1 MWFRNNLS
9 RLQKEREAIDA
20 LITEVD
26 WITLTGWKVHNGEI
40 LYFVGD
46 IDAHGDQ
53 YKVALLYPSN
63 YPVNPPIV
71 IPREATQRWSTHQYG
86 RGGELC
92 LEWGP
97 DNWHEELT
105 GADIIRSA
113 HKLLFIEN
121 PKEKGL
127 AQIVAPSRHA
137 LTLGQQLQSTLW
149 RFVVN
154 DNLITYTRSLPKNAC
169 GMAQFWIMSH
179 RNAVTVFARR
189 LVLANGNIWNNT
201 TLPKELEKTTI
212 QIECRFFKTNLEVNT
227 LNFSSLNLLIT
238 ALKAKDL
245 NASQLMSKPTSLV
258 LFNTKGKLYLF
269 SVSDTN
275 KWVRFTNVDISNK
288 KDNSRLP
295 AEFTKLKKK
304 KVGIVGVG
312 SAGSKIA
319 TSLARTGVRDFLLV
333 DHDILLPENICRHEL
348 NWEDIGQHKVDGIAH
363 QLKLIAQDVNVK
375 CLRSKLSG
383 QESIVDLDSTLSQLG
398 SCDLIIDATADPIT
412 FNQLSAVACQ
422 KQTPMVW
429 LEIYEG
435 GIGGMIARFR
445 PHIDPDPKTMRAHLD
460 AYFAEHGVPQTQGT
474 TDYTAVDSEGRIIVA
489 SDPDVTVIAANATK
503 LALDIL
509 IEQDPPEF
517 PYSLYLIGLSRKG
530 IFKAPFHTTPID
542 PKNIQS
548 NIIESELLEDE
559 VDENRNFIEQ
569 LILNEKNE
577 NTSTD

>member
-9 RLQKEREAIDA
+9 RLQKEREAIDV

-26 WITLTGWKVHNGEI
+26 WITLTNWRIHNGEI
-40 LYFVGD
+40 LYLVAD
-46 IDAHGDQ
+46 IEAHGDQ
-53 YKVALLYPSN
+53 YKVAMLYPLN
-63 YPVNPPIV
+63 YPANPPIV
-71 IPREATQRWSTHQYG
+71 IPHEATQRWSTHQYG
-86 RGGELC
+86 HGGELC

-97 DNWHEELT
+97 DNWREELT

-127 AQIVAPSRHA
+127 AQVVAPSRHS
-137 LTLGQQLQSTLW
+137 LTLGQQLQSSLW

-154 DNLITYTRSLPKNAC
+154 DDLISYTQSLPKNAC
-169 GMAQFWIMSH
+169 GIAQFWIMGN
-179 RNAVTVFARR
+179 RNKVTAFARR
-189 LVLANGNIWNNT
+189 LAPINGNIWENT

-212 QIECRFFKTNLEVNT
+212 QIECRFFKTNLEVNA
-227 LNFSSLNLLIT
+227 LNFSSLNSLIA

-245 NASQLMSKPTSLV
+245 NASQRMSKPTSLV

-275 KWVRFTNVDISNK
+275 KWIRFTNVDISTK

-295 AEFTKLKKK
+295 AEFTTLKRK

-312 SAGSKIA
+312 SAGSKMAI
-319 TSLARTGVRDFLLV
+319 SLARTGVRDFLLV
-333 DHDILLPENICRHEL
+333 DHDIFLPENICRHEL
-348 NWEDIGQHKVDGIAH
+348 NWEDIGQHKVDGIAR
-363 QLKLIAQDVNVK
+363 QLKLIAQDGNVK

-383 QESIVDLDSTLSQLG
+383 QESIVDLDSTLSQLAA
-398 SCDLIIDATADPIT
+398 CDLIIDATADPIT
-412 FNQLSAVACQ
+412 FNQLSTVASQ

-445 PHIDPDPKTMRAHLD
+445 PHIDPDPKTMRTHLD

-474 TDYTAVDSEGRIIVA
+474 TDYTAVDSEGRIMVA

-509 IEQDPPEF
+509 IGQDPLEF

-530 IFKAPFHTTPID
+530 IFKAPFDTTAID
-542 PKNIQS
+542 PKNTQS
-548 NIIESELLEDE
+548 NIIDSELSKDE
-559 VDENRNFIEQ
+559 IDENRNFIEQ